1 VPGVIP
7 VGRRPA
13 AIAFGEGAI
22 WVANYLS
29 NSVSR
34 IDPSTNKVVATISLD
49 SNPSSIAAGQGSV
62 FVASSLQDTTGRSG
76 LRLQAVFVW
85 LIDPD
90 TNTVTATSRV
100 GSIICQ
106 GVLAEGEEGGWV
118 ETGQLV
124 ARVEPATGKIL
135 SEFNPRVSL
144 LGIMVGDGSVWV
156 ARVGLPARVLR
167 LDAAGERI
175 DAEIPV
181 GNTREGLSVPTAC
194 PQIALA
200 TINGFLWVTN
210 LDDGSISQIATVS
223 NVVVDTFTVG
233 KDLTGLALGQGGLWV
248 TVDAP

>member
-62 FVASSLQDTTGRSG
+62 FVASALQDTTGG
-76 LRLQAVFVW
+76 LPVVFVW

-100 GSIICQ
+100 GSNICQ
-106 GVLAEGEEGGWV
+106 GVVAEGEEGVWV

-124 ARVEPATGKIL
+124 ARMEPATGKIL
-135 SEFNPRVSL
+135 SEFNPQVSL
-144 LGIMVGDGSVWV
+144 LGITVGEGSVWV

-167 LDAAGERI
+167 LDAAGKRVE
-175 DAEIPV
+175 AEIPV
-181 GNTREGLSVPTAC
+181 GNTREGISVPTAC

-200 TINGFLWVTN
+200 TANGLLWVTN

-223 NVVVDTFTVG
+223 NDVIDTFVVG
-233 KDLTGLALGQGGLWV
+233 KGLTGLALGQGGLWV